1 MIHSAPNRRG
11 AMVLLFLGVLLV
23 ASLRAIPM
31 AGAQAASMTSASET
45 VDIPPATGCTAP
57 GDAAPASLVSSL
69 TAPGTKPTTT
79 DVFSSSYPDATVRY
93 SAYAF
98 LASLALIGIM
108 ILVGIGLV
116 IAHFV
121 RRRAPLAPGEKR
133 RHGTR
138 NAYLAV
144 FVILVLVCG
153 ASFYV
158 IYPDLKDK
166 GTGTPPGQL
175 QNFLT
180 PATPIPLDP
189 LGVEVNKAQT
199 YPNGQVTFLGGNFST
214 TTGTV
219 VQVVIL
225 PDSERSDW
233 VAELRN
239 GTLSGQSGCPAMGDL
254 TVLYDS
260 GPTTSG
266 AFSVQIPPVSQDT
279 NYDLVFANP
288 SGSNGTTVIANV
300 YYGLPG

>member
-1 MIHSAPNRRG
+1 
-11 AMVLLFLGVLLV
+11 MVLLFLGILLV
-23 ASLRAIPM
+23 ASLRAIPA
-31 AGAQAASMTSASET
+31 AGAQATATTSTSET
-45 VDIPPATGCTAP
+45 LNIPPPTGCTTQ
-57 GDAAPASLVSSL
+57 GDVAPASLAGSL
-69 TAPGTKPTTT
+69 AAPGIKPTTT
-79 DVFSSSYPDATVRY
+79 DVFSLSYPDKTVRY

-121 RRRAPLAPGEKR
+121 QRRTPLAPGEKR
-133 RHGTR
+133 SHATR

-144 FVILVLVCG
+144 FVILILVCG

-158 IYPDLKDK
+158 IYPYLADK
-166 GTGTPPGQL
+166 NSSPPQGQL

-180 PATPIPLDP
+180 PATPIPLLP
-189 LGVEVNKAQT
+189 LGVETNKAQT

-214 TTGTV
+214 TTGTAV
-219 VQVVIL
+219 EVVII
-225 PDSERSDW
+225 PDSEANDW
-233 VAELRN
+233 VDELRN
-239 GTLSGQSGCPAMGDL
+239 GTLNGQSGCPTMGDL

-266 AFSVQIPPVSQDT
+266 AFSVQIPPVSHDT

-288 SGSNGTTVIANV
+288 SGSNSTTVIANV